1 MSWVELTDDDFDA
14 DDDTDED
21 NAIDDEVFI
30 EEEDEI
36 LCCDFIV
43 LSVCL
48 LQSRPWHTV
57 FNASLKLFHLIMM
70 MVMVMLVMMVMV
82 TFDTFGESFCSQ
94 FPTHFEAE
102 NLLGAMELTNF
113 PGCPAETEIERQIR
127 ITKSATSA
135 PSYHVYRVTVYTRPP
150 PSSR

>member
-48 LQSRPWHTV
+48 LQSPPWHTV

-70 MVMVMLVMMVMV
+70 MVMVMLVIV
-82 TFDTFGESFCSQ
+82 TFQS
-94 FPTHFEAE
+94 
-102 NLLGAMELTNF
+102 
-113 PGCPAETEIERQIR
+113 
-127 ITKSATSA
+127 
-135 PSYHVYRVTVYTRPP
+135 
-150 PSSR
+150 

>member
-14 DDDTDED
+14 DDDDNTDED
-21 NAIDDEVFI
+21 DDIDDEVFI

-57 FNASLKLFHLIMM
+57 FNASLKLFHLIMIM
-70 MVMVMLVMMVMV
+70 MVMVVLVMMVMV
-82 TFDTFGESFCSQ
+82 VLVIMVMVSFDTFGESFCSQ

-135 PSYHVYRVTVYTRPP
+135 PSYHTRNA
-150 PSSR
+150 

>member
-14 DDDTDED
+14 DDDDNTDED
-21 NAIDDEVFI
+21 DAIDDEVFI

-57 FNASLKLFHLIMM
+57 FNASLKLFHLVMIML
-70 MVMVMLVMMVMV
+70 VVVLVMMVMV
-82 TFDTFGESFCSQ
+82 SFDTFGESFCSQ

-113 PGCPAETEIERQIR
+113 PGRPAETEIERQIR

-135 PSYHVYRVTVYTRPP
+135 PSYHTRNA
-150 PSSR
+150 